1 MLTVPQIQADDIVC
15 LNTEQSGIEHLLD
28 REWLLT
34 NERGSYA
41 ASSMAGCNTSGYHG
55 LLIGSLNPPVNRIMA
70 LSNCLETVVCEGEA
84 FQLSTFDF
92 GEKLA
97 PLGHAHL
104 RQFRRDT
111 GVHFLYDLGAVQVA
125 KAIYLVRNSDTVLV
139 EYAFEGIE
147 RPIDFVLRPFVG
159 LRDFHHLQGSH
170 AALTGEVIEEGLL
183 VRHDVPGSYELL
195 MDCPEMRFERDPQWW
210 FNFTYRVN
218 QQRGQ
223 DDREDLW
230 TPGFFKTPIARDGRV
245 VFRAH
250 FGQRGRRG
258 WLDAIDVDAVRADLA
273 RRQAEIITQADAR
286 DRTEVTLVLAA
297 DQFVVTR
304 RDQDT
309 ERSTIVAG
317 YPWFADWGRDAFI
330 ALPGLLLA
338 TGRYTE
344 AKSVLSTFAAA
355 ADQGMIPNRFDDRQ
369 ATAHF
374 NSVDASL
381 WFINAAFQ
389 YLEATG
395 DKATFTQ
402 ELLPAIRE
410 IIEAYHHGTRFGIHA
425 DVDGLILAGDEQ
437 TQLTWMDAR
446 FDGITFTPRWGKTV
460 EVNALWHNALCC
472 LHEFCLRTG
481 LMTDAERYATMAQ
494 QVGASFCEVFWNEE
508 LGYLNDTIRPDGQVD
523 ASLRPNQIFAV
534 SLPYGPPLERS
545 QQKAIVNVVETAL
558 LTPRGL
564 RTLDR
569 RDESYQGRYEGPQ
582 RQRDAAYHQG
592 TAWPYLMGPFI
603 EAYLKVRNFSQ
614 TSKKNADEMIG
625 PLLRHLTT
633 EGCLGSISEIFD
645 GDEPQRPAGCPA
657 QAWSVGELIR
667 VYKLLQNGKP

>member
-1 MLTVPQIQADDIVC
+1 VLTVPESRVDEIVC
-15 LNTEQSGIEHLLD
+15 LSTEQAGIEHLLS

-41 ASSMAGCNTSGYHG
+41 ASSVAGCNTSGYHG

-70 LSNCLETVVCEGEA
+70 LSNCLEMVVCEGKV

-92 GEKLA
+92 GDKLS
-97 PLGHAHL
+97 PNGFRYL
-104 RQFRRDT
+104 RRFRRDT
-111 GVHFLYDLGAVQVA
+111 GVHFEYELGPIQLT
-125 KAIYLVRNSDTVLV
+125 KAIYLVRNSDTVLL

-147 RPIDFVLRPFVG
+147 RPVDFIVRPFVG

-170 AALTGEVIEEGLL
+170 ASLAGEVIDEGLL
-183 VRHDVPGSYELL
+183 VRHDAPNSYELL
-195 MDCPEMRFERDPQWW
+195 MDCPDTRFEHDPQWW
-210 FNFTYRVN
+210 FNFNYRIN

-223 DDREDLW
+223 DAREDLW
-230 TPGFFKTPIARDGRV
+230 TPGFFKTSLEQDGRI

-250 FGQRGRRG
+250 FGPAGRRG
-258 WLDAIDVDAVRADLA
+258 WLGAIDLDAVKTDLA
-273 RRQAEIITQADAR
+273 RRQAEILDQASAEDK
-286 DRTEVTLVLAA
+286 TEMTLALAA

-304 RDQDT
+304 RDRDT

-338 TGRYTE
+338 TGRYSE
-344 AKSVLSTFAAA
+344 AKSVLCTFAAA
-355 ADQGMIPNRFDDRQ
+355 ADQGMIPNRFDDRR
-369 ATAHF
+369 AVVHF

-381 WFINAAFQ
+381 WFVNAAFQ

-395 DKATFTQ
+395 DRTTFTQ

-410 IIEAYHHGTRFGIHA
+410 IVEAYHNGTRFGIHA
-425 DVDGLILAGDEQ
+425 DADGLILAGDEQ

-472 LHEFCLRTG
+472 LHEFCLRANQ
-481 LMTDAERYATMAQ
+481 MAAAERYATMAQ
-494 QVGASFCEVFWNEE
+494 QVGASFCEVFWNDE
-508 LGYLNDTIRPDGQVD
+508 LGYLNDIIRPDGAVD
-523 ASLRPNQIFAV
+523 TSLRPNQIFAV
-534 SLPYGPPLERS
+534 SLPYGPPLKRS
-545 QQKAIVNVVETAL
+545 QQKAIVNIVEKVL
-558 LTPRGL
+558 LTPHGL

-569 RDESYQGRYEGPQ
+569 RDEAYQGRYEGPQ
-582 RQRDAAYHQG
+582 RQRDGAYHQG
-592 TAWPYLMGPFI
+592 TVWPYLMGPFI
-603 EAYLKVRNFSQ
+603 EAYLKVRNYSQ
-614 TSKKNADEMIG
+614 ASKKNAAEMIG

-633 EGCLGSISEIFD
+633 EGCLGSVSEIFD
-645 GDEPQRPAGCPA
+645 GDDPQRPAGCPA
-657 QAWSVGELIR
+657 QAWSVGELLR
-667 VYKLLQNGKP
+667 VYKLLQNGKS